1 MKRKGRRKPVPTVV
15 LVLTTLPT
23 LRGARLM
30 AGEVLE
36 AGVAACATVVPGLE
50 SHYVWKGRRERT
62 REWAVLFKTTP
73 KARPALFQW
82 IRARHPYEV
91 PEILSWKASAAW
103 PAYARWV
110 TAAVTSPSAPKK
122 T

>member
-1 MKRKGRRKPVPTVV
+1 MKPKGRRQPVSRVV

-23 LRGARLM
+23 LRGARSM
-30 AGEVLE
+30 AREVL
-36 AGVAACATVVPGLE
+36 GTDVAACATVVPGLE
-50 SHYVWKGRRERT
+50 SHYVWKGRREKT

-73 KARPALFQW
+73 KACPALFQW

-91 PEILSWKASAAW
+91 PEILSWKADAAW

-110 TAAVTSPSAPKK
+110 AAAITAGTPEKP
-122 T
+122 